1 MVTEGKEELV
11 DDQVDSDTSNQDR
24 MLSGVSP
31 DTIGK
36 SSPTWIKAAEI
47 IKKVRPVP
55 WAFWVLIRSV
65 WGLKNAEKVDLD
77 SSHFTVVE
85 QLVLRAVQDEE
96 LIIAPCK
103 RKGQFSD
110 SFKSLGATTIASLC
124 YMHAI
129 CKRVSISLPERVY
142 KALIEDALLRARLG
156 VVLSQFSPRVSIG
169 AGILVGFSGRA
180 GLAIQLA
187 SGSEVQAS
195 EALKSMAMGQD
206 IGDTG
211 MSIYGCDPLQV
222 GALAM
227 IAGGCNKAIASGI
240 SAFGDKREEVLIG
253 SEQYDW
259 MLIFSFIEK
268 LRIGKLDQVSESD
281 FEYLA
286 INSDDKKELQNKAK
300 QVFRMGHNFDW
311 LLLNLSEMYR
321 P

>member
-1 MVTEGKEELV
+1 MVTEGKEESV
-11 DDQVDSDTSNQDR
+11 DEHLDGDSSNQDR

-36 SSPTWIKAAEI
+36 SSPSWIKAAEI

-65 WGLKNAEKVDLD
+65 WGVKNAEKVDLD

-85 QLVLRAVQDEE
+85 QLVLRAVMDEE
-96 LIIAPCK
+96 LVLAPCK

-110 SFKSLGATTIASLC
+110 SFKSLGAATTASLC
-124 YMHAI
+124 YIHAI
-129 CKRVSISLPERVY
+129 CKRVSIGLPERVY

-187 SGSEVQAS
+187 SGTEVQAS
-195 EALKSMAMGQD
+195 EALKSMATGQD

-240 SAFGDKREEVLIG
+240 SAFGDNREEVLIG

-268 LRIGKLDQVSESD
+268 LRIGKLDQISESD

-286 INSDDKKELQNKAK
+286 INSDDKKELQSKAK